1 MKPLLMRWSLLA
13 VDVNQNNNL
22 GGLET
27 ALSNSGGNMTDIKK
41 FFIERLLETSV
52 ASSKEHLSKLGIE
65 VGEMF
70 DAIDTTILV
79 EEMVSVCTSTGEE
92 LIMVDTFLNSD
103 TYKTYEASAAA
114 MAEVVFRKI
123 FSLVEEKTTH

>member
-1 MKPLLMRWSLLA
+1 
-13 VDVNQNNNL
+13 
-22 GGLET
+22 
-27 ALSNSGGNMTDIKK
+27 MTDIKK